1 MPKNTSHKPYTHT
14 THTNTHE
21 ELIKEAFKD
30 HTLTT
35 VSTDATTPPAN
46 IAMVTTDDVVE
57 NHGVSYGEQQVVAA
71 TGTVSSVPAEY
82 SRNWRAYSKHAHGR
96 RAHDR

>member
-1 MPKNTSHKPYTHT
+1 MPKNTSHQPYTQT

-46 IAMVTTDDVVE
+46 IAMVT
-57 NHGVSYGEQQVVAA
+57 
-71 TGTVSSVPAEY
+71 